1 MLAFRRSTAAFSF
14 RRRAA
19 LSSGIFPDRQP
30 APGRRLVVA
39 TQAPQEHDSE
49 GCRRTTQKEVA
60 KKAKEDLKEDE
71 AGDITRL

>member
-1 MLAFRRSTAAFSF
+1 
-14 RRRAA
+14 
-19 LSSGIFPDRQP
+19 
-30 APGRRLVVA
+30 VA